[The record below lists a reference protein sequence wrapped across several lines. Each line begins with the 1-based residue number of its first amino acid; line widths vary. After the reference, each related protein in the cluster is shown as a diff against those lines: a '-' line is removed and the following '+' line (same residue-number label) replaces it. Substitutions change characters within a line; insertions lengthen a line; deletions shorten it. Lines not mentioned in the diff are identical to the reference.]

1 MDQFIELVKDFFNQP
16 IPIIGCSV
24 GFALIFVLTVISKTS
39 LGKKALVEMKNYFAG
54 VKAEYE
60 AFKKLHNQ
68 YVADKEQEIALIKE
82 QCEKTISQ
90 IMEEAKA
97 RDDEILAVL
106 SEIPNKKVQ
115 EKLLELKKQPILDQ
129 ISEEIVI
136 DKQTTERE

>member
-24 GFALIFVLTVISKTS
+24 GFALIFVLTIISKTS
-39 LGKKALVEMKNYFAG
+39 LGKKALVEMKNYFSS

-68 YVADKEQEIALIKE
+68 YVADKEKEITLIKE
-82 QCEKTISQ
+82 QCELLISQ
-90 IMEEAKA
+90 IKEEAKQ
-97 RDDEILAVL
+97 RDAEILSVL

-136 DKQTTERE
+136 DKQTTEIE

>member
-39 LGKKALVEMKNYFAG
+39 LGKKALVEMKNYFAS

-68 YVADKEQEIALIKE
+68 YVADKEKEIALIKE
-82 QCEKTISQ
+82 QCEQLISQ
-90 IMEEAKA
+90 IKEEAKA